1 MLDFRTFLLNA
12 GFVLTLAVPVAAQTR
27 SFSRLPSGTEYQ
39 LYRRNA
45 AGRFEPRQLVVPT
58 DAPYAARTGQLLTVF
73 MDYRTGRDSLL
84 MSTHRL
90 SPVPQPMALPAAPPR
105 GSVEEAVA
113 LLLPGD
119 SAAFRFN
126 ADTVFARSFHQPVPP
141 FLKKAG
147 NVLTVNLRAY
157 ELISADELKARQQK
171 VQAEMQAQASTKAT
185 QLQAQENAQIL
196 AYAKANKLTVKK
208 TAGGVYY
215 AITKAGK
222 GLPPKKGQT
231 VAVLYRGTLLATGAE
246 FDASAKH
253 GNIPFEF
260 ALGQGNVIKGWDEG
274 IAMLNKGSKAALLI
288 PSGLGYGAR
297 GAGSGIPPN
306 AVLRFDVEL
315 VDVKPDPKPEVPPA
329 AKQLLK

>member
-1 MLDFRTFLLNA
+1 MSGFRSSLLSA
-12 GFVLTLAVPVAAQTR
+12 AFFLTLAVPAAAQAPA
-27 SFSRLPSGTEYQ
+27 FGRLPSGTEYR
-39 LYRRNA
+39 LYRRDA
-45 AGRFEPRQLVVPT
+45 AGRFQPRPLAVPA

-84 MSTHRL
+84 MSTRRL
-90 SPVPQPMALPAAPPR
+90 GPVPQPMALPPAPPR

-119 SAAFRFN
+119 SAVFRFN

-157 ELISADELKARQQK
+157 ELISAEEMKVRQQK
-171 VQAEMQAQASTKAT
+171 IQAEMQAQAGAKAA
-185 QLQAQENAQIL
+185 QLQTQENAQIL

-208 TAGGVYY
+208 TTGGVYY

-253 GNIPFEF
+253 GNTPFEF

-274 IAMLNKGSKAALLI
+274 IAVLNKGSKAALLI

-297 GAGSGIPPN
+297 GAGAGIPPN

-315 VDVKPDPKPEVPPA
+315 VDVK
-329 AKQLLK
+329 